1 MELFLNEITESIVTT
16 NVVAPLTG
24 EEFNHGSK
32 LKSIDM
38 KAEYYRAGE
47 TICIKIHGDFSIV
60 TICDR
65 CTADIEVTI
74 PTEESFYVFPQSNDT
89 DIDYFY
95 SGESIELDDFIRES
109 IVMSIPD
116 KILCSEDCEG
126 VCSNC
131 GANMNDK
138 KCNCNLET

>member
-1 MELFLNEITESIVTT
+1 MELFLNEITESIATE
-16 NVVAPLTG
+16 NVDVPLAG
-24 EEFNHGSK
+24 EEFSHGAK

-47 TICIKIHGDFSIV
+47 TICIKVYGDFSIV

-74 PTEESFYVFPQSNDT
+74 PTEESFYVFPESNVT
-89 DIDYFY
+89 DVDYFY
-95 SGESIELDDFIRES
+95 SGESIKLDDFIRES
-109 IVMSIPD
+109 IIMSIPE
-116 KILCSEDCEG
+116 KILCSDDCKG

-131 GANMNDK
+131 GINMNDK